1 MSQQLSLFKYFQPKS
16 ANKRWVEEDDTNHV
30 IRKCIDADIQMCVNK
45 IIKDTAANKKN
56 VKNVITKENVN
67 NVKKT
72 ENSVKKSVNISESKK
87 KKTDYSMSP
96 EKISG

>member
-1 MSQQLSLFKYFQPKS
+1 
-16 ANKRWVEEDDTNHV
+16 
-30 IRKCIDADIQMCVNK
+30 MCVNK